1 MLCDIVFHNT
11 LMFLKGPGLGQRLL
25 LLYIIKPIFAG
36 WSAFRRSGKGFRK
49 AVRHFPTD
57 LLHQTASLSEVFWKM
72 NCQAYFLLQ
81 SRYRYVI
88 VFDTTVCGQPT
99 KT

>member
-1 MLCDIVFHNT
+1 MLCDIVFNNT
-11 LMFLKGPGLGQRLL
+11 LFLKGPGLGQRLL
-25 LLYIIKPIFAG
+25 LLHKPIFAG
-36 WSAFRRSGKGFRK
+36 WSAFRRSEKGYRK
-49 AVRHFPTD
+49 AVSDFPTD

-72 NCQAYFLLQ
+72 DCQAYFLLQ

-88 VFDTTVCGQPT
+88 VFDTMWRPT